1 MSKEN
6 VRLFYEEIFKN
17 ETLQERLKSIGS
29 DLKGQKPDEAQ
40 MELIYQNEVLPVAK
54 EYGFEFTIAEVKEY
68 VTETNKVKIEAL
80 SDDELEAV
88 SGGLLGCICGIA
100 GGGFNNNHTESDVAC
115 VCALA
120 GGGSGKSGDVCACV
134 FLGLG

>member
-1 MSKEN
+1 
-6 VRLFYEEIFKN
+6 
-17 ETLQERLKSIGS
+17 
-29 DLKGQKPDEAQ
+29 

-134 FLGLG
+134 FLDLG